1 MPATLPTWLSDTGQ
15 VLLFLSTLFAV
26 LGLVGAWIR
35 RSIGRMIDDKLDP
48 IYRRLDEHMSEEDQ
62 SLKLIA
68 HALKALSEHIDP

>member
-1 MPATLPTWLSDTGQ
+1 MLAALPPWLSDAGQ
-15 VLLFLSTLFAV
+15 VLLFLSTLLAV
-26 LGLVGAWIR
+26 LGIVGAWVR

-68 HALKALSEHIDP
+68 HALKALSEHLDP

>member
-15 VLLFLSTLFAV
+15 VLLFLSTLLAV

-68 HALKALSEHIDP
+68 HALKTLSEHIDP